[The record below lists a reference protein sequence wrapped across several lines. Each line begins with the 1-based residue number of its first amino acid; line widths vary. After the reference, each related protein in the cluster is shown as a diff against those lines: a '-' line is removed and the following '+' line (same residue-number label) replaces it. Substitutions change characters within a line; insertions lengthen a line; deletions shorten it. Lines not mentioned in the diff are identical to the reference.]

1 MNPFEK
7 LKSEVSTAQSEVF
20 GPILSL
26 IESAEEDAEKYYTKG
41 NRSAGN
47 RLKKKMQEIRKSIK
61 HPIVKSKMVAIQNS
75 AKGLRS
81 SIMEDQKAAAATK

>member
-7 LKSEVSTAQSEVF
+7 LKSDVSSAQSEVF

-26 IESAEEDAEKYYTKG
+26 IESAEEDAEKYYGKG

-47 RLKKKMQEIRKSIK
+47 RLKKKMQEIRKAIK
-61 HPIVKSKMVAIQNS
+61 HPAVKAKMTSIQTS
-75 AKGLRS
+75 AKDLRT
-81 SIMEDQKAAAATK
+81 SIMEDQKAAVASK